1 MLRIPILAAVLGTV
15 LSGTGVGAMA
25 QPAAAGP
32 TTMESATA
40 APVAQALSATVTG
53 IEGLVQVRDD
63 GDGPWRS
70 VKVGMVLGE
79 KAEFRT
85 GPRSAVRFEIPGGH
99 VITVDRLGVA
109 KLLTAVEESGT
120 TRTRVGMKYGRTRYD
135 IEGVGRDHD
144 SALVSPSTTL
154 AIRGTRVS
162 LFDQRPF
169 RPEAVSLTGRAEFR
183 DLRKRVFFGAR
194 GQGKTRVTTEHASAA
209 ATSLTQSVTDPGIA
223 NARTQSEAGL
233 IATLLSRG
241 ATVAFDR
248 QSDIKVVTG
257 GVPPTDAQLA
267 GVLPGAL
274 NFVIRWSG
282 NANLDMGLSSPGGK
296 DGGGE
301 FLYPAT
307 GLNTNASGGRIPF
320 DHRGGPKGGI
330 EVAFWAGSYPK
341 GLYGLGIVLA
351 SGEPTLA
358 TVQAFLNGK
367 VVKIYDGQ
375 SMVDRVVVPV
385 FPPTPGIGEG
395 TLGGIIPVGTKLP
408 TASRAK
414 AQMKAVTRGARDE
427 GARERPGKAVAPS
440 RAAGPRR
447 RN

>member
-1 MLRIPILAAVLGTV
+1 MLRIRMIAVVLGTV
-15 LSGTGVGAMA
+15 LV
-25 QPAAAGP
+25 AAGEGIHAQDAATVP
-32 TTMESATA
+32 ATT
-40 APVAQALSATVTG
+40 APAVQALSATVTG

-63 GDGPWRS
+63 GDSPWRAMQ
-70 VKVGMVLGE
+70 VGMVLGE
-79 KAEFRT
+79 RAEFRT
-85 GPRSAVRFEIPGGH
+85 GPKSAVRFEIPGGH
-99 VITVDRLGVA
+99 VITVDRLGIA
-109 KLLTAVEESGT
+109 KLLTAVQESGT
-120 TRTRVGMKYGRTRYD
+120 TKTRVGMKYGRTRYD

-169 RPEAVSLTGRAEFR
+169 KPEAVSLTGRAEFR
-183 DLRKRVFFGAR
+183 DLRKRIFFGAR
-194 GQGKTRVTTEHASAA
+194 GQGKTRVTTEHAGAA
-209 ATSLTQSVTDPGIA
+209 ATSLTQSVTDPTIA

-248 QSDIKVVTG
+248 QSDLKIVTG
-257 GVPPTDAQLA
+257 GTPPTDAQLT

-282 NANLDMGLSSPGGK
+282 NSNLDMGLSSPGGK

-320 DHRGGPKGGI
+320 DHRGGPNGGI
-330 EVAFWAGSYPK
+330 EVAFWTGSYPK

-351 SGEPTLA
+351 SGNPTNA
-358 TVQAFLNGK
+358 IVQAFLNGK
-367 VVKIYDGQ
+367 VVPIYDGK
-375 SMVDRVVVPV
+375 SLVDKVVVPV
-385 FPPTPGIGEG
+385 FPTTIGEG
-395 TLGGIIPVGTKLP
+395 TLGGIIPVGTALP
-408 TASRAK
+408 TATRAK
-414 AQMKAVTRGARDE
+414 ARVKDPSPLKPIREDGARQKHDQ
-427 GARERPGKAVAPS
+427 PKL
-440 RAAGPRR
+440 PRTNTR
-447 RN
+447 LGRNRG